1 MIIALCIISAS
12 ELAKVIPNFSYE
24 MVEKDNVWF
33 NDLLYSL
40 GMDTTAPIE
49 RQEVIQH
56 KNRFN
61 EVVICDRWVGYERT
75 DHLWIRSGHAS
86 VEARDKATNNKLIED
101 LYRRKGLTE

>member
-24 MVEKDNVWF
+24 MVEADNTWF
-33 NDLLYSL
+33 TDLLYSL
-40 GMDTTAPIE
+40 GMDITAPIE

-61 EVVICDRWVGYERT
+61 EVTVCDRWVGYERV
-75 DHLWIRSGHAS
+75 DPQWIKSGYAS
-86 VEARDKATNNKLIED
+86 QEARDKATNNRLLED
-101 LYRRKGLTE
+101 LYRRKGMTE